1 MAADDT
7 TEETAGPRVGAKAE
21 AKAEAGAE
29 AEGTAG
35 AQGRDPAGRDRSG
48 RGSGLPKV
56 DFATFVLSLGTTA
69 LYQMGLAPD
78 PATGE
83 SREADLL
90 VARQTV
96 DTLEMLREKT
106 RGNLEEEER
115 KLIDSLLYELR
126 MRFVELRR

>member
-7 TEETAGPRVGAKAE
+7 TESEGADRSE
-21 AKAEAGAE
+21 PDSD
-29 AEGTAG
+29 AG
-35 AQGRDPAGRDRSG
+35 AQAAAGRRDRGDRG
-48 RGSGLPKV
+48 RRDGALPKV
-56 DFATFVLSLGTTA
+56 DFSTFVLSLGTTA

-78 PATGE
+78 PASGE

-90 VARQTV
+90 AARQTV

-115 KLIDSLLYELR
+115 NLIDSLLYELR